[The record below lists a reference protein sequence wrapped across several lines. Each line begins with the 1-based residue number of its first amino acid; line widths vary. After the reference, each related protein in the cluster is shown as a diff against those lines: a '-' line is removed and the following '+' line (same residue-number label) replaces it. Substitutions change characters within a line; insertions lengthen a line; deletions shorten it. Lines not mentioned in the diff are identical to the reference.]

1 MNVLREAVYTVW
13 STQHE
18 VRQPCTLTLSSHMS
32 LSGTFMAL
40 DHMQH
45 MPSWSLARSFE
56 NNWKVLNFFL
66 WRLFAFWAAFSFSSF
81 PSLTMT
87 RMSINVFLLSM
98 IASWLSLRSTKSN
111 KVVSVSHK
119 RECEILLLL
128 NFFQMLNMFSMQLD
142 ASQLATNNIEWKA
155 MTVLVNSEP
164 AKVSRTQVLVFGGML
179 CSLRTFDTRVAARV
193 VALQDSMWMT
203 VETSGNGSPAP
214 GGWHFIPHKRCR
226 HFGQFAYACVTPIWV
241 CKMQLFKPTCALLT
255 KENCSHSS
263 ASCTR
268 HGANLS
274 NLKRYEKQDR
284 HQIWSRADRP
294 IVANV
299 PRSAARQVQ
308 TLQIAGTRE
317 HMHIDRAEGHPNLV
331 DSTSLG
337 GQRAVHGYLFAH

>member
-98 IASWLSLRSTKSN
+98 IASWFSLRSTKSN
-111 KVVSVSHK
+111 NVVIVSHK
-119 RECEILLLL
+119 RERLILLLL

-142 ASQLATNNIEWKA
+142 ASQLATKHKKWKA
-155 MTVLVNSEP
+155 MTLRVNSDGSN
-164 AKVSRTQVLVFGGML
+164 VSQTHVLVFGGML
-179 CSLRTFDTRVAARV
+179 GSPFTVDTRVAAKF
-193 VALQDSMWMT
+193 VALQH
-203 VETSGNGSPAP
+203 N
-214 GGWHFIPHKRCR
+214 
-226 HFGQFAYACVTPIWV
+226 VTYYWSIWY
-241 CKMQLFKPTCALLT
+241 KWKKFTRTWWLAFYPT
-255 KENCSHSS
+255 KEMSPFWPIHW
-263 ASCTR
+263 
-268 HGANLS
+268 
-274 NLKRYEKQDR
+274 KRR
-284 HQIWSRADRP
+284 HQTLAMHDAMGYTDSCVVDDRWLLALKCFLHKTCRQP
-294 IVANV
+294 KHSAKERKARPPSDRKVG
-299 PRSAARQVQ
+299 RSSSCGKYAMFGA
-308 TLQIAGTRE
+308 
-317 HMHIDRAEGHPNLV
+317 PS
-331 DSTSLG
+331 STDCTNFRYGGAHAKLLG
-337 GQRAVHGYLFAH
+337 RGSSQSGW